1 MICIYSLFYTYVV
14 VSDNNERVANE
25 QNNIPGQQKDVN
37 VKDYPSAIE
46 LANILKNVN
55 YPADK
60 NTIISSVKSNNT
72 DNNIAALLEKLE
84 DKLYNNSSEVVS
96 ATGLVEK

>member
-1 MICIYSLFYTYVV
+1 MKLGVEV
-14 VSDNNERVANE
+14 PMVQSDNNERVANE

-72 DNNIAALLEKLE
+72 ANNIAGLLEKLE
-84 DKLYNNSSEVVS
+84 DRLYNNSSEVVS

>member
-1 MICIYSLFYTYVV
+1 MSN
-14 VSDNNERVANE
+14 NNERIANE

-60 NTIISSVKSNNT
+60 KTIISSVKSNNT
-72 DNNIAALLEKLE
+72 DNSIAALLEKLE

>member
-1 MICIYSLFYTYVV
+1 MSNDYNSTENRQE
-14 VSDNNERVANE
+14 D
-25 QNNIPGQQKDVN
+25 IPGQKKEVD

-46 LANILKNVN
+46 LADILKGIN

-60 NTIISSVKSNNT
+60 NTIVNSVVGRNT
-72 DNNIAALLEKLE
+72 DKKVSELLGQIE
-84 DKLYNNSSEVVS
+84 DKVYNNASEVVS

>member
-1 MICIYSLFYTYVV
+1 MTTDENKRI
-14 VSDNNERVANE
+14 ENE

-46 LANILKNVN
+46 LANILKDIN

-60 NTIISSVKSNNT
+60 NTILNSVKSNNMDKNIT
-72 DNNIAALLEKLE
+72 DLLEKLE

>member
-1 MICIYSLFYTYVV
+1 MSN
-14 VSDNNERVANE
+14 NNERIANE
-25 QNNIPGQQKDVN
+25 QNNIPGQQKEVN

-46 LANILKNVN
+46 LANVLKDVN

-60 NTIISSVKSNNT
+60 NTIINFVKGNNT
-72 DNNIAALLEKLE
+72 GNDMVNLLEKLD
-84 DKLYNNSSEVVS
+84 DKMYNNSSEIVS

>member
-1 MICIYSLFYTYVV
+1 MSN
-14 VSDNNERVANE
+14 NNERIANE

-46 LANILKNVN
+46 LANVLKDVD

-60 NTIISSVKSNNT
+60 NTIINFVKSNNT
-72 DNNIAALLEKLE
+72 DNNIVNLLEKVD
-84 DKLYNNSSEVVS
+84 DKMYNNSSEVVS

>member
-1 MICIYSLFYTYVV
+1 
-14 VSDNNERVANE
+14 
-25 QNNIPGQQKDVN
+25 
-37 VKDYPSAIE
+37 
-46 LANILKNVN
+46 LKNVN

-72 DNNIAALLEKLE
+72 DNNIAGLLEKLE

-96 ATGLVEK
+96 ATRLVEK

>member
-1 MICIYSLFYTYVV
+1 M
-14 VSDNNERVANE
+14 SDNNERVANE

-60 NTIISSVKSNNT
+60 NTIIRSVKSNNT
-72 DNNIAALLEKLE
+72 ANNIAGLLEKLE
-84 DKLYNNSSEVVS
+84 DRLYNNSSEVVS

>member
-1 MICIYSLFYTYVV
+1 

-46 LANILKNVN
+46 LANILKMSITLQT
-55 YPADK
+55 K
-60 NTIISSVKSNNT
+60 IQ
-72 DNNIAALLEKLE
+72 
-84 DKLYNNSSEVVS
+84 
-96 ATGLVEK
+96 

>member
-1 MICIYSLFYTYVV
+1 MSNG
-14 VSDNNERVANE
+14 NNEQIANE

-37 VKDYPSAIE
+37 VKDYPSAQE

-60 NTIISSVKSNNT
+60 NTIINSVKSNNT
-72 DNNIAALLEKLE
+72 DSNLAQLLDKLE

-96 ATGLVEK
+96 AIGLVEK

>member
-1 MICIYSLFYTYVV
+1 MSN
-14 VSDNNERVANE
+14 NNERIANE

-37 VKDYPSAIE
+37 VKDYPSAVE

-60 NTIISSVKSNNT
+60 KTIISSVKGNNT
-72 DNNIAALLEKLE
+72 DNSIAALLEKLE